1 MGASFV
7 ITLREGLEISL
18 VLGILA
24 TYLVK
29 TGRSSML
36 KPMWVGSAV
45 ALLLSVVA
53 GVVFRQVVGEF
64 EGKWEQGI
72 EGIIA
77 VLAAAVLTW
86 MIFWMRSNS
95 RGLSGE
101 LKARLD
107 ASTTAKAVAV
117 VAFVAVLRE
126 GFETALFLLSAETEA
141 ATGAQV
147 VVGGL
152 IGLVVAAVIGWLVY
166 VGGRKVNLAKF
177 FAITGFVL
185 ILFAAGLVGK
195 AFHEL
200 RELFG
205 IEDGWLIQSMWD
217 VKSGA
222 LAGGTVRDFL
232 NGLFGWHENPERIR
246 VITYVLYLVPVLWLY
261 FKPNRGASEQPAAR
275 PAEAAPL
282 SNLVR

>member
-1 MGASFV
+1 VGASFV

-29 TGRSSML
+29 TGRSAML
-36 KPMWVGSAV
+36 KPMWVGSAA
-45 ALLLSVVA
+45 ALALSVIA
-53 GVVFRQVVGEF
+53 GVIFRQVVGEF
-64 EGKWEQGI
+64 EGKWEQAI
-72 EGIIA
+72 EGVIA
-77 VLAAAVLTW
+77 VVAAVVLTW
-86 MIFWMRSNS
+86 MIFWMRRNA
-95 RGLSGE
+95 RGLSSE

-107 ASTTAKAVAV
+107 TSTSAKAVAV

-126 GFETALFLLSAETEA
+126 GFEAALFLLSAETES

-152 IGLVVAAVIGWLVY
+152 VGLAVAAVIGWLVY

-177 FAITGFVL
+177 FAVTGFVL

-217 VKSGA
+217 IKSGA
-222 LAGGTVRDFL
+222 LANGNARDFL

-246 VITYVLYLVPVLWLY
+246 VITYFAYLVPVLWLY
-261 FKPNRGASEQPAAR
+261 FKPTKKTEQPAVR
-275 PAEAAPL
+275 AAAT
-282 SNLVR
+282 SAAATLVH

>member
-29 TGRSSML
+29 SGRSTMLRSMWL
-36 KPMWVGSAV
+36 GSAV
-45 ALLLSVVA
+45 ALVVAIIA
-53 GVVFRQVVGEF
+53 GVVFRQVIGEF

-77 VLAAAVLTW
+77 LVAAIVLTW
-86 MIFWMRSNS
+86 MIFWMRRHA

-101 LKARLD
+101 LRARLD
-107 ASTTAKAVAV
+107 ASTTTRAVAV

-126 GFETALFLLSAETEA
+126 GFETALFLLSAETESA
-141 ATGAQV
+141 SGADV
-147 VVGGL
+147 IIGGF
-152 IGLVVAAVIGWLVY
+152 IGLAVAAVIGWLVY
-166 VGGRKVNLAKF
+166 AGGRKINLAKF

-195 AFHEL
+195 AFHEF

-205 IEDGWLIQSMWD
+205 IESGWLIESLWNIE
-217 VKSGA
+217 SGA
-222 LAGGTVRDFL
+222 LASGNTRDFL

-246 VITYVLYLVPVLWLY
+246 VITYVLYLIPVMWLY
-261 FKPNRGASEQPAAR
+261 FRPAGTKPAA
-275 PAEAAPL
+275 PAVSSVEPT
-282 SNLVR
+282 SVSV